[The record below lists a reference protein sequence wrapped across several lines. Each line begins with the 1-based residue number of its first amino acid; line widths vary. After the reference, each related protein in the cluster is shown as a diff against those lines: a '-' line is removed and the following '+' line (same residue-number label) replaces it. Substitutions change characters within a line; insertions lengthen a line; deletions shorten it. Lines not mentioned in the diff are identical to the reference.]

1 METAW
6 RVLCRRMRGAW
17 IRAIWLAWLLLPLVS
32 IRADEVVQAPSGF
45 PIRFG
50 ILPIGSAAESRE
62 QWRPLLEDLERR
74 LGHPVTTVSVSSYAG
89 LSGAIGEQRV
99 DMAFLSGRLAI
110 EAVEHQHMRVVAQFV
125 RSDGAKGNV
134 AMLIVRADGPIRS
147 LKDLLAK
154 PGHWRYARGETLS
167 VTGYVAPEAEVF
179 APNGLNSDTFFA
191 SVRVGNHQNNALAV
205 SNGEVD
211 VATNNT
217 ADLERFAQHF
227 PEQYARLRILWKS
240 TLIPHAVII
249 VRSDLSPQLR
259 ASIADFITHYAKTG
273 PNVAAERA
281 KLKLIHD
288 ISGFAPADDAS
299 LIPFAD
305 IDYTLERRRALSA
318 QWVNDAAM
326 QTRLQKIEEDHRHL
340 VRLLKANQPMA
351 LPYRGDGP

>member
-6 RVLCRRMRGAW
+6 RVLCRRMCGAW
-17 IRAIWLAWLLLPLVS
+17 IRAIWLACLLLPFVS
-32 IRADEVVQAPSGF
+32 IRADEVVQAPGGF

-154 PGHWRYARGETLS
+154 PGRWRYARGETLS

-211 VATNNT
+211 VATCNNP
-217 ADLERFAQHF
+217 DLDLFQRNF
-227 PEQYARLRILWKS
+227 PSEATQLRVIWRS
-240 TLIPHAVII
+240 TLIPSGVLVVREGMPEPLRHQLIDFMRGYGHA
-249 VRSDLSPQLR
+249 P
-259 ASIADFITHYAKTG
+259 G
-273 PNVAAERA
+273 AAGERERA
-281 KLKLIHD
+281 NLARIPDLA
-288 ISGFAPADDAS
+288 GFAAADNS
-299 LIPFAD
+299 VLRPFVD
-305 IDYTLERRRALSA
+305 MEYRLMREQA
-318 QWVNDAAM
+318 QHGRWVNDQARKA
-326 QTRLQKIEEDHRHL
+326 RLTQIDASYQADLKQ
-340 VRLLKANQPMA
+340 LL
-351 LPYRGDGP
+351 RD